1 MKIEIINQTKFRLP
15 SIKNIK
21 ASINFFK
28 KALVR
33 KKILNVK
40 LADQKLLV
48 VFVSSLEIR
57 KLNKKFLKK
66 NKATDILSFSP
77 IEENSLGE
85 LVLCV
90 EKIKNQAKDHNINFE
105 EEMAYL
111 LLHGLLHLLGYHHE
125 KGGALATKMYKIQD
139 EIFSQ
144 WQQSSY

>member
-66 NKATDILSFSP
+66 
-77 IEENSLGE
+77 
-85 LVLCV
+85 
-90 EKIKNQAKDHNINFE
+90 
-105 EEMAYL
+105 
-111 LLHGLLHLLGYHHE
+111 
-125 KGGALATKMYKIQD
+125 
-139 EIFSQ
+139 
-144 WQQSSY
+144 